1 MKVNIFKKLIR
12 DIIREELDYKFSA
25 LEKKLDEV
33 VVKSNVSN
41 INEDRTQVPQSTD
54 FKKLMNDS
62 VSSNSNTSIKGG
74 NVSSPKTKS
83 SILNDL
89 LEETAQS
96 GEWKNIEREG
106 TKIKSVQDNVEQL
119 PEHLASA
126 LTKDYSQVM
135 KKANEKS
142 RMKNGA

>member
-96 GEWKNIEREG
+96 GEWKTLKG
-106 TKIKSVQDNVEQL
+106 KVLK
-119 PEHLASA
+119 
-126 LTKDYSQVM
+126 
-135 KKANEKS
+135 
-142 RMKNGA
+142 